1 MAVMKDTLT
10 MLGEAKISVAQSA
23 LLANLR
29 YPVFF
34 LFWLIKNV
42 FIYIDILYHYIY
54 ICVCVHI
61 YIFCVYMY
69 IIYIYIFG
77 QCNI

>member
-42 FIYIDILYHYIY
+42 YIYISLY
-54 ICVCVHI
+54 ICVCSHI
-61 YIFCVYMY
+61 HILCIYVYH
-69 IIYIYIFG
+69 IYIYIFG

>member
-42 FIYIDILYHYIY
+42 Y
-54 ICVCVHI
+54 
-61 YIFCVYMY
+61 
-69 IIYIYIFG
+69 IYIYITIYMCVFTYTYSVYI
-77 QCNI
+77 CISYIYIYIRSM

>member
-42 FIYIDILYHYIY
+42 FIYIYHYIY
-54 ICVCVHI
+54 ICVHI

-69 IIYIYIFG
+69 IIYIFG

>member
-29 YPVFF
+29 YPVF
-34 LFWLIKNV
+34 LILADSEC
-42 FIYIDILYHYIY
+42 IW
-54 ICVCVHI
+54 
-61 YIFCVYMY
+61 
-69 IIYIYIFG
+69 IYIYIIIYMSVFTYTYFVYI
-77 QCNI
+77 CISYIYVYIWSM